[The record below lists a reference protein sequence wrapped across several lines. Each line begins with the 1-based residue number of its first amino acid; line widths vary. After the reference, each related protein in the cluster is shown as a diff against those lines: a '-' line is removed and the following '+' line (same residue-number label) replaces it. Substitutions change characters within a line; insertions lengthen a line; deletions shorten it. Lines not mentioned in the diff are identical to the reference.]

1 MDIASLA
8 VFRTVAKEQGITRAA
23 ELLGRVPSNVTTRVQ
38 NLETEIGVA
47 LFQRDKKRMILT
59 TEGEKFLEYAEHI
72 LNLAEEARQSVNPSE
87 PHGTLR
93 IGSMESTVASRLPA
107 PLAEFNKTWPD
118 VLIEL
123 STSPTRQLIDQLLAR
138 QIDCALIAIPS
149 GDWWLEPGTLD
160 TFPMFREELVL
171 LLPAD
176 HPDIEHASEINV
188 RSLATLETGCTYRM
202 LAEEWLTGFGS
213 IREHYAVQE
222 VRSYHAM
229 FACTAAGSCISIMPR
244 SIVNQM
250 HHLGTVKEHPI
261 MTVDTHLATRPQ
273 FDTRAF
279 REFRRILAKTSDCDL
294 GKMAV

>member
-1 MDIASLA
+1 LDIASLA

-47 LFQRDKKRMILT
+47 LFQRDSKRMILT
-59 TEGEKFLEYAEHI
+59 AEGAKFLEYAEHI

-87 PHGTLR
+87 PQGTLR

-107 PLAEFNKTWPD
+107 PLATFNKAWPD
-118 VLIEL
+118 ALIEL
-123 STSPTRQLIDQLLAR
+123 STNPTRQLIDQLLAR

-149 GDWWLEPGTLD
+149 GDWWLEPGMLD
-160 TFPMFREELVL
+160 TVPLFREELVL

-176 HPDIEHASEINV
+176 HPDIKHASDIKI
-188 RSLATLETGCTYRM
+188 RSLAAFETGCTYRM

-213 IREHYAVQE
+213 IREHFAVQE

-244 SIVNQM
+244 NIVNQM
-250 HHLGTVKEHPI
+250 HHLGTVKEHPL
-261 MTVDTHLATRPQ
+261 MSVNTHLATRPG

-279 REFRRILAKTSDCDL
+279 TEFRQILTQTSDVDL
-294 GKMAV
+294 G